1 MNQLHLLQLNKVV
14 PVCCVIRLHVLLIQ
28 LCFFPRSAVLRQ
40 MFLSPMEE
48 ARTGTV
54 EITDMDSKTLRKL
67 LEFIYTGEVDGMEDV
82 AEELLYA
89 ADKYEIMGLVSI
101 NCFTELGQ
109 YFFLHF
115 AIV

>member
-1 MNQLHLLQLNKVV
+1 
-14 PVCCVIRLHVLLIQ
+14 
-28 LCFFPRSAVLRQ
+28 

-67 LEFIYTGEVDGMEDV
+67 LEFIYTGEVDDMEDL

-101 NCFTELGQ
+101 KCFTELGQ
-109 YFFLHF
+109 YFVLHF

>member
-1 MNQLHLLQLNKVV
+1 MDVFRSV
-14 PVCCVIRLHVLLIQ
+14 
-28 LCFFPRSAVLRQ
+28 FPRSAVLRQ

-67 LEFIYTGEVDGMEDV
+67 LEFIYTGEVENMEDL

-101 NCFTELGQ
+101 NCFTEL
-109 YFFLHF
+109 LHF

>member
-1 MNQLHLLQLNKVV
+1 
-14 PVCCVIRLHVLLIQ
+14 
-28 LCFFPRSAVLRQ
+28 
-40 MFLSPMEE
+40 MEE

-101 NCFTELGQ
+101 N
-109 YFFLHF
+109 
-115 AIV
+115 

>member
-1 MNQLHLLQLNKVV
+1 
-14 PVCCVIRLHVLLIQ
+14 
-28 LCFFPRSAVLRQ
+28 

-54 EITDMDSKTLRKL
+54 EITDMDSKTLWKL

>member
-1 MNQLHLLQLNKVV
+1 
-14 PVCCVIRLHVLLIQ
+14 
-28 LCFFPRSAVLRQ
+28 
-40 MFLSPMEE
+40 MFESDMKE
-48 ARTGTV
+48 ARQRMV
-54 EITDMDSKTLRKL
+54 VIEDIKAKTIEKL